1 MNPGSTLPR
10 RVSSGGPHCLTRE
23 VGVIALSPSSA
34 RPEEPGSKFVPG
46 ARPHKCLT
54 KPHKAALLELTSGH
68 QAFLGIL
75 FCARVESFLR
85 APQGA
90 SWVLKAAALSLACLQ
105 EGGARKARAQDSCK
119 PCVSLVGAGAG
130 SWG

>member
-23 VGVIALSPSSA
+23 VGVIALSPS
-34 RPEEPGSKFVPG
+34 
-46 ARPHKCLT
+46 
-54 KPHKAALLELTSGH
+54 KAALLELTSGH

-105 EGGARKARAQDSCK
+105 EGRARKARAQDSCK